1 MNGICILLS
10 QFSKKRISL
19 NTKYLLYIF
28 LLSNILFGEDLPNSW
43 KDYWHTSA
51 QSILTNKSN
60 QLILSSAA
68 LSAFTATKIDMR
80 VKSYAQSQGLL
91 SDPVSH
97 FGDLY
102 GGKWG
107 HWILWSSI
115 IVSSQMKNESKD
127 ILISKMQFST
137 LAMVT
142 NGILTESMKRSFGRT
157 RPNGSCCKSFPS
169 GHTSHSF
176 TMAAVA
182 SELYGKEMGILT
194 YGLATLVA
202 MSRIN
207 DNKHYLSDVIFGAA
221 LGAVVGRSF
230 AMNYRNSMGNSLS
243 VNPTPQFRLQLT
255 IPL

>member
-1 MNGICILLS
+1 M
-10 QFSKKRISL
+10 
-19 NTKYLLYIF
+19 NTKYFLYIL
-28 LLSNILFGEDLPNSW
+28 LLSSILLGEDSPNSW
-43 KDYWHTSA
+43 KDYWHKSA
-51 QSILTNKSN
+51 QSILNNKSN
-60 QLILSSAA
+60 QIILSSAA
-68 LSAFTATKIDMR
+68 LSAFAATTIDMR
-80 VKSYAQSQGLL
+80 VKSYTQSHGLL

-107 HWILWSSI
+107 HWVLWSSI
-115 IVSSQMKNESKD
+115 IVTSKMNNESKST
-127 ILISKMQFST
+127 LISKMQFST

-142 NGILTESMKRSFGRT
+142 NGIITESMKRSFGRT

-176 TMAAVA
+176 TMAAIA
-182 SELYGKEMGILT
+182 NKLYGKEMGLVT

-202 MSRIN
+202 MSRVN

-221 LGAVVGRSF
+221 LGTVVGRSF
-230 AMNYRNSMGNSLS
+230 AMNYRNSMGNNLSLNS
-243 VNPTPQFRLQLT
+243 TPQFRLQLT